1 MTATVVLI
9 LRIGL
14 AVVIYVF
21 LWRVLQTLWQ
31 DLKQQ
36 GMILSSQ
43 KKPGIHIETKMENG
57 RESKHHFRQ
66 SEITIGRGSQCDI
79 SLTDEALSANHAR
92 ISFHHGQ
99 WWLEDLASTNGTF
112 LNKDKITIPTVI
124 ITGDNF
130 KCGNSLFALRVES
143 FNDILP
149 NTTNTQEQIG
159 ESK

>member
-1 MTATVVLI
+1 MTAIVVLV

-21 LWRVLQTLWQ
+21 LWQVLRTLWQ
-31 DLKQQ
+31 EIEQQ
-36 GMILSSQ
+36 STILSSQ
-43 KKPGIHIETKMENG
+43 KKPGIHIEVKMENG
-57 RESKHHFRQ
+57 REVRHHFRQ

-79 SLTDEALSANHAR
+79 SLQDEALSANHAR

-99 WWLEDLASTNGTF
+99 WWLEDLGSTNGIF
-112 LNKDKITIPTVI
+112 LNKDRITVPTVV
-124 ITGDNF
+124 ITNDNF

-143 FNDILP
+143 FNDTLP
-149 NTTNTQEQIG
+149 SNTQNEIG